1 MEAVCRH
8 LFLRWRGEGERERNS
23 VSPSVRQCR
32 QLPLSCNISF
42 LLFAAAAA
50 AARHLLL
57 FLPFASPSAAHHPNS
72 VHSNSLSLS
81 ARAPTHSQLA
91 RGTVSVSSQFHPF
104 PSRRLRTRT
113 CKNTSL
119 AQIYTTQLYAFPP
132 HKIFP
137 GSRFCAFGEMKE
149 RTTRTPA
156 SSTRDTERRLVIFV
170 RDRRNVKISC
180 SLVGGNK
187 G

>member
-1 MEAVCRH
+1 M
-8 LFLRWRGEGERERNS
+8 
-23 VSPSVRQCR
+23 SPSVRQCR

-50 AARHLLL
+50 AAAAARHLLL
-57 FLPFASPSAAHHPNS
+57 FLPFASPSAAHHPKFPTPFGNS
-72 VHSNSLSLS
+72 HSPR
-81 ARAPTHSQLA
+81 ARWRIPSSRG
-91 RGTVSVSSQFHPF
+91 RGTVSVSTQFHSF
-104 PSRRLRTRT
+104 SLSPSSVRTRT

-132 HKIFP
+132 HNIFP

>member
-72 VHSNSLSLS
+72 VHSNSRSPRTRRRIPS
-81 ARAPTHSQLA
+81 S
-91 RGTVSVSSQFHPF
+91 RGGQFPF
-104 PSRRLRTRT
+104 PVSFTPFP
-113 CKNTSL
+113 L
-119 AQIYTTQLYAFPP
+119 AVFGRGRVKIRHWLKSTQLSYMRSPLTKFFPVP
-132 HKIFP
+132 VFVL
-137 GSRFCAFGEMKE
+137 
-149 RTTRTPA
+149 
-156 SSTRDTERRLVIFV
+156 LV
-170 RDRRNVKISC
+170 K
-180 SLVGGNK
+180 
-187 G
+187 